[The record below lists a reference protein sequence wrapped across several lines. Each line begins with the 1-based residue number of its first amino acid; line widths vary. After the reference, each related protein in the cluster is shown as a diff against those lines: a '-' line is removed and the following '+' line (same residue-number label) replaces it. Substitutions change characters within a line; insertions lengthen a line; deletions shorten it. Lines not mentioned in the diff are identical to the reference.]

1 MKFELRRGFRLGQWT
16 IEPLRGAVSGPDGET
31 RHLEPKVMD
40 ILLVLAEHANELV
53 TRNALFEAVW
63 QGQPVSD
70 ERLTHVIAELRSAL
84 DDDRGHPKFIETVP
98 KRGYRLIGQVR
109 PLTTSKPE
117 KRAFQRRV
125 LITGAALL
133 IAVLVGISTSGIK
146 DPLFGG
152 AEPARITSIAVLPLK
167 NMTGDPE
174 QEYFADGM
182 TEALITELS
191 KIGALRVISRQSVMQ
206 FKYTDLSMPEIA
218 RRLNVDAVVEGS
230 ALQIGGRVRITAQLI
245 EAATDLHLWG
255 DSYDRDL
262 RDVLALHSE
271 VARAIAK
278 EIRIVLTAEE
288 ADRLANVREVDP
300 EAYRNYLFGQYH
312 INSWDPEDHKKAVQY
327 FEKAIA
333 LDPQYA
339 EAHAGLAK
347 TYGGINFF
355 GYLPPRDYVE
365 KWRAA
370 AALALEFES
379 SLANAHEAYAEINYY
394 YDWNWPEAEKSF
406 QQAISLNE
414 NYAEGYQWYTWFL
427 LAMNRPQEAHT
438 TIRRAL
444 EVNPLAI
451 NAYLTASD
459 VFYFSRRYD
468 EAITQLKELLELSPK
483 ASFAHS
489 RLSWNYLQKGMFDDA
504 ITEMETAV
512 TLAPKVTE
520 HMWKLGYAYG
530 VAGRH
535 AKAREILV
543 QMHDLAEQ
551 QYVHAY
557 AFALIHLGLG
567 DNDAALGWLEKA
579 YQDRNSWMVYTN
591 VSPQLDPLRSD
602 PRFQDLL
609 RRMNFPE

>member
-1 MKFELRRGFRLGQWT
+1 M
-16 IEPLRGAVSGPDGET
+16 
-31 RHLEPKVMD
+31 
-40 ILLVLAEHANELV
+40 
-53 TRNALFEAVW
+53 
-63 QGQPVSD
+63 
-70 ERLTHVIAELRSAL
+70 
-84 DDDRGHPKFIETVP
+84 
-98 KRGYRLIGQVR
+98 
-109 PLTTSKPE
+109 
-117 KRAFQRRV
+117 
-125 LITGAALL
+125 
-133 IAVLVGISTSGIK
+133 LVGISTSGIK

-557 AFALIHLGLG
+557 AFC
-567 DNDAALGWLEKA
+567 A
-579 YQDRNSWMVYTN
+579 YSFRTW
-591 VSPQLDPLRSD
+591 
-602 PRFQDLL
+602 
-609 RRMNFPE
+609 